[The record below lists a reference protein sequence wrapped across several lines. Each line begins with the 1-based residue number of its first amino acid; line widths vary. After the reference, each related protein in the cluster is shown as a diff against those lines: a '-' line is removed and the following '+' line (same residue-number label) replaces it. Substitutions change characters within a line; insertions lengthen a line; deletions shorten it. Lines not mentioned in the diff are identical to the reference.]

1 MSESMKHE
9 EFLRLIETLNEQQK
23 KHYREA
29 IEILIQ
35 CYGENPT
42 MQAVLV
48 YKHTKF
54 MTASII
60 SANCND
66 MDATGLLIPAAEYFH
81 SITTHD
87 APPKEQFN

>member
-1 MSESMKHE
+1 MPEPMKNDQ
-9 EFLRLIETLNEQQK
+9 FMLFIDALTDQQK
-23 KHYREA
+23 KHFREA
-29 IEILIQ
+29 IEILVQ
-35 CYGENPT
+35 CYGDKPT

>member
-1 MSESMKHE
+1 MSEPMKSE
-9 EFLRLIETLNEQQK
+9 EFMSYLDTLSNEQK
-23 KHYREA
+23 KHFREA
-29 IEILIQ
+29 IEILVQ
-35 CYGENPT
+35 CYGDNPT

-66 MDATGLLIPAAEYFH
+66 MDATGLLIPAASYFEH
-81 SITTHD
+81 ITTRD
-87 APPKEQFN
+87 APPKEKFN

>member
-1 MSESMKHE
+1 MSEPMKND
-9 EFLRLIETLNEQQK
+9 EFMLFINTLTNEQK
-23 KHYREA
+23 KHFREA
-29 IEILIQ
+29 IEILVQ
-35 CYGENPT
+35 CYGDNAT

-81 SITTHD
+81 SITTRD
-87 APPKEQFN
+87 APSKEQFN